1 MIMNNYRAQK
11 IGVLIRNLISEM
23 IVRKIKDPRVGLA
36 TITEVEVES
45 NLRIARVYY
54 SVQGDEKRRQ
64 LVGQGLKSAKG
75 YIKREL
81 ARALGIRFMPDLI
94 FEFDSSLI
102 RSQRLKDLL
111 NGKPQD
117 LHTGKADG

>member
-1 MIMNNYRAQK
+1 MNNYRAQK

-23 IVRKIKDPRVGLA
+23 MVRKIKDPRIGLA

-45 NLRIARVYY
+45 SLRIARVYY
-54 SVQGDEKRRQ
+54 SVQGDEKTRQ
-64 LVGQGLKSAKG
+64 LVDQGLKSAKG

-81 ARALGIRFMPDLI
+81 ARALGIRVMPDLI
-94 FEFDSSLI
+94 FEFDPSLVRGQRI
-102 RSQRLKDLL
+102 RELL
-111 NGKPQD
+111 NEKPQD